1 MEDVFVR
8 NNRPYIESQITQ
20 KTLTHC
26 SLLLLLLLIM
36 HLHQLI
42 YSLCVSVGFY
52 ATAHAADLNIVV
64 TGSFFLVHIF
74 WFVCMLYDHMQST

>member
-26 SLLLLLLLIM
+26 SLLLIM

-64 TGSFFLVHIF
+64 TGSFFLVHLHIF